1 MGGAR
6 REENREGR
14 RGNMLI
20 ANVKKRV
27 GSGMGAGLLLTA
39 PEECS
44 PQIKKLRRKPIPKTI
59 EGYKRAVFH
68 TDS

>member
-1 MGGAR
+1 
-6 REENREGR
+6 
-14 RGNMLI
+14 MLI
-20 ANVKKRV
+20 ADVQKRV